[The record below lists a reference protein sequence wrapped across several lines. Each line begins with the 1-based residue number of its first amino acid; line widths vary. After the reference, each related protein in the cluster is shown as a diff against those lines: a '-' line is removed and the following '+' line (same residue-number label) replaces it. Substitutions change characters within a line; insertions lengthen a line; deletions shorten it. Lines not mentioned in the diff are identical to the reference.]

1 MSEERIVEQQ
11 APAACRR
18 DGHES
23 TPALGAAPA
32 AEPSACVG
40 RHRWIS
46 RSAVLAAVGA
56 MTIAWPLSG
65 AADDGL
71 PSTPAATAPPALA
84 APGPGVVDTLST
96 GAVELRAATALDADP
111 AAATRAISV
120 ASRGVV
126 RQSLE
131 CPVQS
136 EANGALGAAMGGED
150 RTPRLVMPAAEGTY
164 RVTSGFGPR
173 AYPIRGMHEGTD
185 FAGTLGTPLYA
196 VADGTI
202 VYAGGGRDGRSGQ
215 IVILRA
221 EIDGA
226 TYDFW
231 YGHMFSRG
239 VHVVEGQQVTIG
251 QKIAE
256 IGNNGRSTG
265 PHVHFEVHDAADQP
279 IDPYAFLRAHGAKP
293 VAEAARC
300 A

>member
-1 MSEERIVEQQ
+1 MSDDRAAVQ
-11 APAACRR
+11 PAQPVSR
-18 DGHES
+18 S
-23 TPALGAAPA
+23 AARA
-32 AEPSACVG
+32 AERAGRAVCAAATSGSAG

-46 RSAVLAAVGA
+46 RSAVLGAVGV

-65 AADDGL
+65 ATDHGL
-71 PSTPAATAPPALA
+71 PSAVAATAPAALA
-84 APGPGVVDTLST
+84 APAPGVVDSLST
-96 GAVELRAATALDADP
+96 GAVELSAATVLDADP

-126 RQSLE
+126 REALE

-150 RTPRLVMPAAEGTY
+150 RTPRLVMPVAEGTY
-164 RVTSGFGPR
+164 RVTSGYGPR
-173 AYPIRGMHEGTD
+173 AYPVRGMHEGTD
-185 FAGTLGTPLYA
+185 FAGALGTPLYA

-251 QKIAE
+251 QRIAE
-256 IGNNGRSTG
+256 IGNSGRSTG

-279 IDPYAFLRAHGAKP
+279 TDPYAFLQAHGAKP